1 MIIQLTKINL
11 KLVGTSRAA
20 QLLRLH
26 ASSASGAGLIPGQ
39 RIKIPHAVWHGQKT
53 KIRTKKKSTK
63 IFKIKKKK
71 NTKSL
76 FKITTS
82 AKLQDKK
89 PFETTTGLSN
99 KGHS

>member
-1 MIIQLTKINL
+1 MVIQLTKINL
-11 KLVGTSRAA
+11 KLAGTSRAA

-39 RIKIPHAVWHGQKT
+39 RTKIPHAVWHGQKT
-53 KIRTKKKSTK
+53 KIRTKKKNPQK
-63 IFKIKKKK
+63 YLKLKKK
-71 NTKSL
+71 TKSL
-76 FKITTS
+76 FKVTTS